1 MRIRKKIYI
10 YNKLTSGMAYTKLPI
25 GLTGPDDSPGVDAVT
40 NTITHVSS
48 EVKCTWAVV
57 CRALGTG
64 NESSLGCS

>member
-1 MRIRKKIYI
+1 
-10 YNKLTSGMAYTKLPI
+10 MAYTKLPI